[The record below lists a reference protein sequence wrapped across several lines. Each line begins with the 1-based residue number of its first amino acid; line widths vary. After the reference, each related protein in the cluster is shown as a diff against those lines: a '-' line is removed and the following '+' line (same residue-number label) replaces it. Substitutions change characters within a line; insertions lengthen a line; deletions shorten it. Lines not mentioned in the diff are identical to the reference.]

1 MLIFSI
7 VAAALGAAL
16 GLRFRISVLVPA
28 IFVAATIVAIS
39 GIVLGDS
46 ARTIALTTFLVATS
60 LQVGYLTGCVLRVIF
75 ALARAG
81 NGAGVVL
88 RGGRASLMRSEAGC
102 RDPFSEVLVGAEPD
116 SRPTRIG

>member
-46 ARTIALTTFLVATS
+46 ARTIALTAFLVATS

-75 ALARAG
+75 ALERFPKRL
-81 NGAGVVL
+81 N
-88 RGGRASLMRSEAGC
+88 RGIPMA
-102 RDPFSEVLVGAEPD
+102 V
-116 SRPTRIG
+116 RI